1 MQKEKYIITDM
12 TCAACSSI
20 IQKRVSRLA
29 GVNNVN
35 VNLTTELMD
44 IEFDESLIDYNKIVE
59 TVEKLGYGIKKPTA
73 FQEIS
78 FPIDE
83 MTCTACAASIER
95 NVSKLTGVNSI
106 VVNYASEKATLI
118 YDPSLIKL
126 SEINSKIS
134 DLGYKALI
142 EAENVVIDS
151 NQLRQEKVIKSMWHK
166 LWLAAIFTIP
176 LFYLSMGPM
185 ISMLPGLSHVTVP
198 IPTFLNPS
206 INPLNYALIQ
216 LFLSIPVIYAGRNF
230 YTVGFKTLFK
240 GNPNMDSLIAL
251 GTTAAMAYSLFATYE
266 IYIGD
271 LNGLHGLYYESATV
285 IITLILF
292 GKTLETVSKGKT
304 SEAIKKLMNLSPK
317 KATIE
322 RDSQIFEVLVE
333 EVIVGDIVL
342 VRPGEA
348 IPVDGKI
355 IFGHTSIDE
364 SMLTG
369 ESIPVDKTVGDLVY
383 GASLNKNGS
392 IKISVTETGKDTALA
407 KIIKLVE
414 DAQGSKAPIAKMA
427 DIVASYFVP
436 IVVLIA
442 TVAGIAWFIVYRNF
456 EFSLRIFIS
465 VLVIACPCALGL
477 ATPTAIMVGTGV
489 GASSGILIKGGEALE
504 ITHQIDSIV
513 FDKTGTITVG
523 EPEVTDIVSF
533 KTSEDDLLKLVA
545 SIESHS
551 EHPLGEAIVKAAKQK
566 ALELFSIE
574 GFEALVG
581 RGLKANHQRHNYLVG
596 NRRLMDENKI
606 DVSFASF
613 EIENILNAGKTLMFV
628 AKDSILI
635 GLVGVADVIKDTS
648 KEAIKKLTNL
658 GIDVYMITG
667 DNYQTAQ
674 AIGKEVGVTNV
685 IAEVLPEDKAQKI
698 KELQKQGKKVAMVG
712 DGINDAPALASADIG
727 MAIGAGT
734 DVAIE
739 SADIVLMKNDLND
752 VVTALRLSKA
762 TIRNIK
768 QNLFWAFA
776 YNTLGIPVAAG
787 VLYIFGGPLL
797 NPMLGAGAMALSSV
811 SVVSNALRL
820 KRFK

>member
-1 MQKEKYIITDM
+1 M
-12 TCAACSSI
+12 CSS
-20 IQKRVSRLA
+20 
-29 GVNNVN
+29 
-35 VNLTTELMD
+35 
-44 IEFDESLIDYNKIVE
+44 
-59 TVEKLGYGIKKPTA
+59 
-73 FQEIS
+73 
-78 FPIDE
+78 
-83 MTCTACAASIER
+83 
-95 NVSKLTGVNSI
+95 
-106 VVNYASEKATLI
+106 
-118 YDPSLIKL
+118 
-126 SEINSKIS
+126 
-134 DLGYKALI
+134 DL
-142 EAENVVIDS
+142 
-151 NQLRQEKVIKSMWHK
+151 
-166 LWLAAIFTIP
+166 
-176 LFYLSMGPM
+176 
-185 ISMLPGLSHVTVP
+185 
-198 IPTFLNPS
+198 
-206 INPLNYALIQ
+206 
-216 LFLSIPVIYAGRNF
+216 
-230 YTVGFKTLFK
+230 
-240 GNPNMDSLIAL
+240 
-251 GTTAAMAYSLFATYE
+251 
-266 IYIGD
+266 
-271 LNGLHGLYYESATV
+271 
-285 IITLILF
+285 
-292 GKTLETVSKGKT
+292 
-304 SEAIKKLMNLSPK
+304 
-317 KATIE
+317 
-322 RDSQIFEVLVE
+322 
-333 EVIVGDIVL
+333 
-342 VRPGEA
+342 
-348 IPVDGKI
+348 
-355 IFGHTSIDE
+355 IDE

-442 TVAGIAWFIVYRNF
+442 TIAGIAWFIVYRNF

-533 KTSEDDLLKLVA
+533 KTNEDDLLKLVA

-566 ALELFSIE
+566 ALELFPIE